1 MINALFLQE
10 TQDCTMRI
18 WHMMTTTYAVFP
30 RETQDCAIWIW
41 HMMTTIYAVFPR
53 ETQHLASLL
62 CRGCG
67 EWSAF
72 LLWMIDGGSHV
83 ETQNLASH
91 EKAMAIYA

>member
-1 MINALFLQE
+1 MMTMINILV
-10 TQDCTMRI
+10 
-18 WHMMTTTYAVFP
+18 H

-53 ETQHLASLL
+53 ETQDVASLL

>member
-1 MINALFLQE
+1 MTMINILV
-10 TQDCTMRI
+10 
-18 WHMMTTTYAVFP
+18 H
-30 RETQDCAIWIW
+30 RETQDCAMRIWNMIP
-41 HMMTTIYAVFPR
+41 TIYALIHR
-53 ETQHLASLL
+53 ETQDVASLL

-72 LLWMIDGGSHV
+72 LLWMICGGSLV

>member
-1 MINALFLQE
+1 MTMINALV
-10 TQDCTMRI
+10 
-18 WHMMTTTYAVFP
+18 H
-30 RETQDCAIWIW
+30 RETQD
-41 HMMTTIYAVFPR
+41 F
-53 ETQHLASLL
+53 ASLL

-72 LLWMIDGGSHV
+72 LLWMIDGGSLV

>member
-1 MINALFLQE
+1 
-10 TQDCTMRI
+10 
-18 WHMMTTTYAVFP
+18 MMDAYIP

-41 HMMTTIYAVFPR
+41 NMIPTIYALIHR
-53 ETQHLASLL
+53 ETQDIASLL

-72 LLWMIDGGSHV
+72 LLWMICGGSLV

-91 EKAMAIYA
+91 EKAMAIYE

>member
-10 TQDCTMRI
+10 TQD
-18 WHMMTTTYAVFP
+18 V
-30 RETQDCAIWIW
+30 
-41 HMMTTIYAVFPR
+41 
-53 ETQHLASLL
+53 ASLL

-72 LLWMIDGGSHV
+72 LLWMIDDGSHV

-91 EKAMAIYA
+91 EKTMAI

>member
-1 MINALFLQE
+1 MMTMINILV
-10 TQDCTMRI
+10 
-18 WHMMTTTYAVFP
+18 H
-30 RETQDCAIWIW
+30 RETQDCAMRIW

-53 ETQHLASLL
+53 ETQDFASLL

>member
-1 MINALFLQE
+1 MINILVHRE

-18 WHMMTTTYAVFP
+18 WHMMTTIYAVFHRETQDCTMRIWNMIPIIYAYTP
-30 RETQDCAIWIW
+30 RETQD
-41 HMMTTIYAVFPR
+41 F
-53 ETQHLASLL
+53 ASLL
-62 CRGCG
+62 FRECG